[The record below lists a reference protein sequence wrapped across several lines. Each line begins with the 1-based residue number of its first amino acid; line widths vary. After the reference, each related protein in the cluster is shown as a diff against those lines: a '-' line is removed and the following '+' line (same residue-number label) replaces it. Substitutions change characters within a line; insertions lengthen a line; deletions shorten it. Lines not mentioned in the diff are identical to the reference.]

1 MLDCSFVPRAGG
13 KVLILYPW
21 QDRAGRVSGLKL
33 VVFLALLVPGAW
45 IGLAW
50 ALANPQP
57 TAEGLLAGAVT
68 SATDAMPVT
77 KALHEI
83 GLWAVRLLLLTL
95 AVTPLR
101 RVAAWPQLV
110 QLRRMLGVGA
120 FAYLA
125 IHFFLYIVQQNFRLG
140 FVASE
145 IVLRIYLTIGFVAL
159 LGFLILALTSTD
171 GMMRR
176 LGGKKWQRLHYLVYP
191 LTVLGLWH
199 FFLQAKINVTEPT
212 LMAGLFIWLMLYRI
226 VYRWNGSRALAVW
239 HYLLLAVLSA
249 SLTMAGEWLWYETMT
264 TLGGNRIL
272 AANWSLAGGLRPAWW
287 VLIAGVSVL
296 VLKLVADR
304 WWGREKAGH
313 RQRGAAI
320 A

>member
-1 MLDCSFVPRAGG
+1 M
-13 KVLILYPW
+13 YPW
-21 QDRAGRVSGLKL
+21 QDRTGRVSGLKL
-33 VVFLALLVPGAW
+33 TIFLALLAPGTW
-45 IGLAW
+45 IGFAW
-50 ALANPQP
+50 ALATPQP
-57 TAEGLLAGAVT
+57 AAEGLLAGAVT

-95 AVTPLR
+95 AVTPIR
-101 RVAAWPQLV
+101 RIAAWPQLI

-125 IHFFLYIVQQNFRLG
+125 IHFFLYVVQQNFRLG

-176 LGGKKWQRLHYLVYP
+176 LGGKRWQRLHYLVYP
-191 LTVLGLWH
+191 LTILGLWH

-212 LMAGLFIWLMLYRI
+212 LMAGLFIWLMLYRMA
-226 VYRWNGSRALAVW
+226 YRWNGSRALALW
-239 HYLLLAVLSA
+239 HYAALAGLAALLTA
-249 SLTMAGEWLWYETMT
+249 AGEWLWYETMT
-264 TLGGNRIL
+264 TLGGGRIL
-272 AANWSLAGGLRPAWW
+272 AANLSLAGGLRPAWW
-287 VLIAGVSVL
+287 VLIAGL
-296 VLKLVADR
+296 LLMILKLAADR
-304 WWGREKAGH
+304 WWGREKTGR